1 MKISKEIIANATD
14 YISLKEKYSIVVAN
28 AVECIEELN
37 LVGSAPYWKEDVFLK
52 KMILAK
58 VLLSDYLHIVDK
70 NDVLTVEMYDEYMSE
85 DIVGQILDIAKETRK
100 TDVEI
105 SGKADKIVKD
115 YTELCKMMSTEIYS
129 VLQAKNNLADRLLA
143 DDKFMRTIA
152 DTMAVKT
159 AESLGNQI
167 SNEITPE
174 AYQNALKEY
183 GETMDKANAIIQKIK
198 EN

>member
-1 MKISKEIIANATD
+1 MKISKEIIANATA

-58 VLLSDYLHIVDK
+58 VLLSDYLHIIDK

-105 SGKADKIVKD
+105 SKNADKIVKD
-115 YTELCKMMSTEIYS
+115 YTELCKMMSMEIYN

>member
-1 MKISKEIIANATD
+1 MKISKEIIANATA

-58 VLLSDYLHIVDK
+58 VLLSDYLHIIDK

-105 SGKADKIVKD
+105 SKNADKIVKD

>member
-1 MKISKEIIANATD
+1 M
-14 YISLKEKYSIVVAN
+14 AN

>member
-1 MKISKEIIANATD
+1 MKISKEIIANATA

-105 SGKADKIVKD
+105 SKNADKIVKD

>member
-1 MKISKEIIANATD
+1 MKISREIIANATN

-105 SGKADKIVKD
+105 SEKADKIVKD